1 MDVSFLVISANYK
14 PGFNLASVMQPYG
27 GHKPAWKMQ
36 SAEKW
41 RYNTMTDPRR
51 KPINKMLK
59 SEMEA
64 YIHEL
69 LEKIDDLEDEIVHL
83 DECYGELESDN
94 CDMYQQIQNSEPEH
108 SLESLMHRMRIDG
121 TLTSEFE
128 TYVDQLL
135 MYRLI

>member
-1 MDVSFLVISANYK
+1 
-14 PGFNLASVMQPYG
+14 
-27 GHKPAWKMQ
+27 
-36 SAEKW
+36 
-41 RYNTMTDPRR
+41 MTDPRR

-64 YIHEL
+64 YINEL
-69 LEKIDDLEDEIVHL
+69 LEKIDYLEDEIVHL